1 MATHANFKDFVLS
14 TGLEFFPLG
23 GDAKV
28 LADCKYSD
36 YFPFVFASH
45 LANYSNEYISSLKV
59 NKKKEERFLNYC
71 VRDMPIFLKKYAEM
85 QILKLFIF
93 FFLNIKNKK

>member
-59 NKKKEERFLNYC
+59 NKKKRGTVFKLLCEGYAHF
-71 VRDMPIFLKKYAEM
+71 FKK
-85 QILKLFIF
+85 IC
-93 FFLNIKNKK
+93 